1 MEYVHDEAD
10 HEMKDEHRGAKV
22 EALLRSF
29 RDINDDG
36 YPTAS
41 REDWRADMMQQVS
54 ASSTTM
60 R

>member
-10 HEMKDEHRGAKV
+10 HEMKDEHSGAKV
-22 EALLRSF
+22 KTLLRSF
-29 RDINDDG
+29 RDVNDDRH
-36 YPTAS
+36 PTAS